1 MFLQENTLLML
12 DSLMFVQYFFLFYL
26 FIILWVK
33 KSKVSLYSLEFEL
46 VLHSHNDWLFY
57 IKLEMQSG

>member
-12 DSLMFVQYFFLFYL
+12 DSLMFIQYFFLFYL
-26 FIILWVK
+26 FIILWVQ

-46 VLHSHNDWLFY
+46 VLNSHND
-57 IKLEMQSG
+57 